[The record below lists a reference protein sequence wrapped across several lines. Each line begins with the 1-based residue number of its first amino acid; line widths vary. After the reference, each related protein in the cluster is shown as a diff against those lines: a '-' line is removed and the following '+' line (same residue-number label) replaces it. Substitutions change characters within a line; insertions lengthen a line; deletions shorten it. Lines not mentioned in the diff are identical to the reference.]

1 MTAGDMFRPDW
12 LGLVTDNRRLFDA
25 LEDGWL
31 RPLPSQTGSI
41 VGVDSYLREQGEVE
55 GNRIPVR
62 IRLDVA
68 KLPDLKVAAF
78 RHNQWETMPL
88 SQVAPKEVAAVL
100 WPGVLPFFSVSELT
114 VPSEEHRIRLLGIG
128 KRISNIEIPEV
139 RVDCKDEE
147 ALVPSMPPPNAE
159 ATLTVPMAEDSIRGA
174 ISMAL
179 WAVPRIDPWMN
190 VLMASLSFDS
200 RALRRSTSQV
210 NATWWRFPPWAR
222 PLDVEPDDVQERVW
236 LAALEVLGSTDR
248 LAPREVADRIAAEA
262 SKDGSAEDG
271 SAVEEWRRETIG
283 ILRAAATIQHQNW
296 QEHPV
301 GLAIQLVLSRP
312 EPSAFKTWF
321 DEDQVNLAPAVAWS
335 AATLC
340 GLFHG
345 YKQLSA
351 RFLGKQDQREV
362 VAVQT
367 LRMCSDCGSV
377 DWPSISSDPP
387 GWRREAGNFVITWGG
402 REIVSKQER
411 ERGKWY
417 RADLETEAVQR
428 EAVALAKTMD
438 WRCLARVIS
447 LGQGDR
453 PFSGSGHLEVRE
465 RTVKVRGDIE
475 IQMSVGDEVE
485 ERIDRDAFLRFVTV
499 APGRLPAP
507 PAMQSPIKSDRPE
520 CRIPGLKLVD
530 GFLSEAEE
538 KEILDQINRSTW
550 SCELSRRVQHY
561 GWRYDYTA
569 RQVDPSMHLGPL
581 PEWADRIARRLFDE
595 GYVAKLPDQV
605 IVNEYKSNQGIA
617 PHIDSKSSFE
627 DGVAMISLLETWEM
641 WFRKFRGDKVVV
653 KLERCGA
660 AIIRG
665 EARYAWRHE
674 IPKRKTEPG
683 PVRRVPRHRRVS
695 LTFRKVIGVSQPL
708 QDGRLVEGQG

>member
-1 MTAGDMFRPDW
+1 MFRPDW

-31 RPLPSQTGSI
+31 RPLPSQIGSI

-78 RHNQWETMPL
+78 RHDQWETVPL
-88 SQVAPKEVAAVL
+88 SQVASKEVAAVL

-128 KRISNIEIPEV
+128 RRISNIEMPEV
-139 RVDCKDEE
+139 RVDCMDER
-147 ALVPSMPPPNAE
+147 ALPPSTPPPNTE
-159 ATLTVPMAEDSIRGA
+159 ATLIVPIAEDSIRGA

-190 VLMASLSFDS
+190 VLTASLSFDS
-200 RALRRSTSQV
+200 RGLRRYTSQV

-222 PLDVEPDDVQERVW
+222 SLDVDPDDVQERLW

-248 LAPREVADRIAAEA
+248 LGPREVADRIAAEA

-271 SAVEEWRRETIG
+271 GAVEEWRRETIG

-345 YKQLSA
+345 YKQLST
-351 RFLGKQDQREV
+351 RFRGNQDQREV
-362 VAVQT
+362 VAVQI

-377 DWPSISSDPP
+377 DWPSISSDPLE
-387 GWRREAGNFVITWGG
+387 WRREAGNFVLTWGG

-417 RADLETEAVQR
+417 RADLETEAMQR
-428 EAVALAKTMD
+428 EAVALAKIMD

-447 LGQGDR
+447 LGEGDR

-465 RTVKVRGDIE
+465 RIVKVRGDIE
-475 IQMSVGDEVE
+475 IQMSVDDEVE
-485 ERIDRDAFLRFVTV
+485 ERIDRDAFQHLVTV

-507 PAMQSPIKSDRPE
+507 PATQRPIESESPE
-520 CRIPGLKLVD
+520 CGIPGLKLVD

-595 GYVAKLPDQV
+595 GYVVELPDQV
-605 IVNEYKSNQGIA
+605 IVNEYKGNQGIA
-617 PHIDSKSSFE
+617 PHIDSKSSFA

-641 WFRKFRGDKVVV
+641 WFRKFPSDKVVV
-653 KLERCGA
+653 KLERRGA

-683 PVRRVPRHRRVS
+683 PVRRVPRRRRVS
-695 LTFRKVIGVSQPL
+695 LTFRKVIGVNQPSQ
-708 QDGRLVEGQG
+708 DVRFVEGQG